1 MPWPAPQFSRAA
13 GLRGLLFSAALALAL
28 VAACRVELAEATAFR
43 ATDEFKPP
51 CGLMTAP
58 GANGWKRW
66 SDWRTW
72 GGPMRFLGV
81 PGRGLRKWQDVTIP
95 CGVSI
100 LLDVPDIS
108 VKTLTVKGWLKVL
121 DSPSLPK
128 IDVNAH
134 FIVVMGR
141 LTAGEPNR
149 HFSSRLTFTLF
160 PGSRKPYMLSK
171 LAPADAA
178 NPRDLGH
185 KAFIV
190 VGGQVQFHGMPGGGD
205 TPSWVRLSETANAG
219 QRYVLVDA
227 DVSKWAAGMTV
238 ALASTSNDLNE
249 AEHHQITSV
258 AADISNP
265 GVFRINLQTPL
276 RHTHQGEVLP
286 DGGTGTVGIFGEVAL
301 LDRHVSIQGTN
312 EAAPHQLDGGHFII
326 YMTPT
331 KQTLEGVQFKGLGN
345 QGTLGK
351 YPVHFHICGQ
361 DGQGHVVRKNA
372 IVFTR
377 QRCMV
382 IHATGSMTIED
393 NIAYETKGHC
403 YLLEEGSELNNNFRR
418 NLGINA
424 RKVEKV
430 IPPASSSKLDKQTD
444 KQPTTFWLGTP
455 HSNFIDNVA
464 AGSEDSGFWLEATP
478 YMRGVSRL
486 LPAIGAINPLTY
498 NWGEYTGN
506 VAHSNVFGFRTYPHG
521 SYARYPVY
529 NTDPAPLEDFLIYRN
544 TVGMF
549 FFNSERIVVKSGIGW
564 TSLAQRSNC
573 FKSSRASR
581 GRWPERSS
589 SNGRMIGGCNC
600 ICPCLPARTTAGVDF
615 TRPEEQ
621 LFQELKSKPGALARV
636 KQQQRVGPMQRVI
649 GDGKTGTDFTRP
661 EEELFK
667 ELKSKPGALARVK
680 QQQMA
685 GPMQRVIGDGKTRG
699 GEQDWNGFH
708 SPRRVVIQR
717 AQEQAGCTG
726 QSEAA
731 ADGRADAAGDRSCG
745 LHSARGA
752 TVSRAQEQA
761 GRAGQSEAAAEGG
774 ADAAGYRGRQ
784 DRQLKTPLFFQPCL
798 ASLLL
803 AGVDFT
809 RPEEQL
815 FQELKSKPGV
825 DFTRPEEQLFQELK
839 SKPGVDFTRPEEQLF
854 QELKSKPGALARVKQ
869 QQMAGAMQRVIGD
882 GKTGSFESPVGI
894 VVSQCNP
901 ADPPGP
907 NSIQN
912 SFFSGY
918 GATDDASY
926 AVLLTANHAGGY
938 WNSAFFVKGLTFGS
952 GTNKFWATPNP
963 TAGTPPRGGLVAR
976 FYAIRDLDGSLLG
989 QSGFA
994 VANYDPILPP
1004 PAVRAAKCSF
1014 KSTQNAY
1021 ACTGV
1026 CYRSVG
1032 IGYHEWGVRP
1042 NGMAGLPA
1050 YVLRPYSYVVVTRL
1064 EDGAQF
1070 TDYGTDNDNPNSG
1083 PAVPNK
1089 KVRRYL
1095 TASLLAGYTYSLRIV
1110 PAPTNPLFY
1119 PQGIFVR
1126 SYDQEGCAGAVT
1138 VILEPKDA
1146 NSQWVTSIPT
1156 IPCTGQNSSL
1166 AYQQYQCIDGQAKLA
1181 IRIGE
1186 NSYGNHAIV
1195 NSTAAASQACTEDT
1209 PCSTTAA
1216 TPSSTPQASPYSSD
1230 PLTPMSTSAQPLS
1243 PTRTTAGNI
1252 DPFYDPAFYA
1262 PS

>member
-1 MPWPAPQFSRAA
+1 MRVRSFESTSSQRDSRRQRRCVPRLPQFSRAA
-13 GLRGLLFSAALALAL
+13 GQRGLLFSAALALAL
-28 VAACRVELAEATAFR
+28 VAACHVDSAEATAFR

-58 GANGWKRW
+58 GAGGWKRW

-121 DSPSLPK
+121 DSPSLPR

-141 LTAGEPNR
+141 LTAGEPSR

-190 VGGQVQFHGMPGGGD
+190 VGGQVQFHGMPGGSD

-227 DVSKWAAGMTV
+227 DVSNWAAGMTV
-238 ALASTSNDLNE
+238 ALASTSNNLNE
-249 AEHHQITSV
+249 AEHHLIASV

-265 GVFRINLQTPL
+265 GIFRINLQTPL
-276 RHTHQGEVLP
+276 RHSHQGEVLP

-312 EAAPHQLDGGHFII
+312 DAAPHQLDGGHFII

-331 KQTLEGVQFKGLGN
+331 KQTLEGVQFRGLGN

-361 DGQGHVVRKNA
+361 NGQDHVVRKNA

-393 NIAYETKGHC
+393 NVAYETKGHC

-529 NTDPAPLEDFLIYRN
+529 NKDPAPLENFLIYRN

-549 FFNSERIVVKSGIGW
+549 FFNSERIVVKNGIFLENAVGIDLSRNVKLAASGCKFIARAAAAPSGSAGGSSAGGATGSAASPAAAPPPPPPAGAASPAPPPPATAT
-564 TSLAQRSNC
+564 TSSYSSSSATVRHIRS
-573 FKSSRASR
+573 ST
-581 GRWPERSS
+581 SS
-589 SNGRMIGGCNC
+589 SNGI
-600 ICPCLPARTTAGVDF
+600 RTVGSSSSTAAGADFDSDLSFTKGPTTLTQPDSLSLALGPLDEVYGAGVDF

-636 KQQQRVGPMQRVI
+636 KQQQR
-649 GDGKTGTDFTRP
+649 
-661 EEELFK
+661 
-667 ELKSKPGALARVK
+667 
-680 QQQMA
+680 A
-685 GPMQRVIGDGKTRG
+685 GP
-699 GEQDWNGFH
+699 
-708 SPRRVVIQR
+708 
-717 AQEQAGCTG
+717 
-726 QSEAA
+726 
-731 ADGRADAAGDRSCG
+731 
-745 LHSARGA
+745 L
-752 TVSRAQEQA
+752 
-761 GRAGQSEAAAEGG
+761 
-774 ADAAGYRGRQ
+774 
-784 DRQLKTPLFFQPCL
+784 
-798 ASLLL
+798 
-803 AGVDFT
+803 
-809 RPEEQL
+809 
-815 FQELKSKPGV
+815 
-825 DFTRPEEQLFQELK
+825 
-839 SKPGVDFTRPEEQLF
+839 
-854 QELKSKPGALARVKQ
+854 
-869 QQMAGAMQRVIGD
+869 QRVIGD
-882 GKTGSFESPVGI
+882 GKTGSFASPVGI

-901 ADPPGP
+901 SDPPGP
-907 NSIQN
+907 NSIQD
-912 SFFSGY
+912 SFFSNY
-918 GATDDASY
+918 GATDDASF
-926 AVLLTANHAGGY
+926 AVILTANHAGGY
-938 WNSAFFVKGLTFGS
+938 WNSAFYVKGLTFGS

-963 TAGTPPRGGLVAR
+963 SAGTPPRGGLVAR

-989 QSGFA
+989 QSGYA
-994 VANYDPILPP
+994 VANYNPILPP
-1004 PAVRAAKCSF
+1004 AAVRAAKCSLD
-1014 KSTQNAY
+1014 SAQNVY

-1064 EDGAQF
+1064 EDGAVF

-1083 PAVPNK
+1083 PAVSTK

-1126 SYDQEGCAGAVT
+1126 SYDQEGCVGAVT
-1138 VILEPKDA
+1138 VVLEPKDV
-1146 NSQWVTSIPT
+1146 NSQWVTNIPT

-1166 AYQQYQCIDGQAKLA
+1166 AYQQYQCIDGQSKLA

-1195 NSTAAASQACTEDT
+1195 NSTAAAASQTCTQDT

-1216 TPSSTPQASPYSSD
+1216 TPSSTPQASPYSD

>member
-1 MPWPAPQFSRAA
+1 MRVGSFESTSSQRDSRRQRRCVPRLPQFSRAA
-13 GLRGLLFSAALALAL
+13 GQRGLLFSAALALAL
-28 VAACRVELAEATAFR
+28 VAACHVDSAEATAFR

-58 GANGWKRW
+58 GAGGWKRW

-121 DSPSLPK
+121 DSPSLPR

-141 LTAGEPNR
+141 LTAGEPSR

-190 VGGQVQFHGMPGGGD
+190 VGGQVQFHGMPGGSD

-219 QRYVLVDA
+219 QRYVLVEA
-227 DVSKWAAGMTV
+227 DVSNWAAGMTV
-238 ALASTSNDLNE
+238 ALASTSNNLNE
-249 AEHHQITSV
+249 AEHHLIASV

-265 GVFRINLQTPL
+265 GIFRINLQTPL
-276 RHTHQGEVLP
+276 RHSHQGEVLP

-312 EAAPHQLDGGHFII
+312 DAAPHQLDGGHFII

-331 KQTLEGVQFKGLGN
+331 KQTLEGVQFRGLGN

-361 DGQGHVVRKNA
+361 NGQDHVVRKNA

-393 NIAYETKGHC
+393 NVAYETKGHC

-506 VAHSNVFGFRTYPHG
+506 
-521 SYARYPVY
+521 
-529 NTDPAPLEDFLIYRN
+529 LISSLLSLFSSPIPPSFNR
-544 TVGMF
+544 MF
-549 FFNSERIVVKSGIGW
+549 FFNSERIVVKNGIFLENAVGIDLSRNVKLAASGCKFIARAAAAPSGSAGGSSAGGA
-564 TSLAQRSNC
+564 TGVGFTHPEDALFQRAQ
-573 FKSSRASR
+573 KHAGRASHS
-581 GRWPERSS
+581 E
-589 SNGRMIGGCNC
+589 
-600 ICPCLPARTTAGVDF
+600 ICRFPSVPGFPPTTAGVDF

-636 KQQQRVGPMQRVI
+636 KQQQR
-649 GDGKTGTDFTRP
+649 
-661 EEELFK
+661 
-667 ELKSKPGALARVK
+667 
-680 QQQMA
+680 A
-685 GPMQRVIGDGKTRG
+685 GP
-699 GEQDWNGFH
+699 
-708 SPRRVVIQR
+708 
-717 AQEQAGCTG
+717 
-726 QSEAA
+726 
-731 ADGRADAAGDRSCG
+731 
-745 LHSARGA
+745 L
-752 TVSRAQEQA
+752 
-761 GRAGQSEAAAEGG
+761 
-774 ADAAGYRGRQ
+774 
-784 DRQLKTPLFFQPCL
+784 
-798 ASLLL
+798 
-803 AGVDFT
+803 
-809 RPEEQL
+809 
-815 FQELKSKPGV
+815 
-825 DFTRPEEQLFQELK
+825 
-839 SKPGVDFTRPEEQLF
+839 
-854 QELKSKPGALARVKQ
+854 
-869 QQMAGAMQRVIGD
+869 QRVIGD
-882 GKTGSFESPVGI
+882 GKTGSFASPVGI

-901 ADPPGP
+901 SDPPGP
-907 NSIQN
+907 SSIQD
-912 SFFSGY
+912 SFFSNY
-918 GATDDASY
+918 GATDDASF
-926 AVLLTANHAGGY
+926 AVILTANHAGGY
-938 WNSAFFVKGLTFGS
+938 WNSAFYVKGLTFGS

-963 TAGTPPRGGLVAR
+963 SAGTPPRGGLVAR

-989 QSGFA
+989 QSGYA
-994 VANYDPILPP
+994 VANYNPILPP
-1004 PAVRAAKCSF
+1004 AAVRAAKCSLD
-1014 KSTQNAY
+1014 SAQNVY

-1032 IGYHEWGVRP
+1032 IGYHEWGVQP

-1083 PAVPNK
+1083 PAVSTK

-1095 TASLLAGYTYSLRIV
+1095 TSSLLAGYTYSLRIV

-1126 SYDQEGCAGAVT
+1126 SYDQEGCVGAIT
-1138 VILEPKDA
+1138 VVLEPKDV
-1146 NSQWVTSIPT
+1146 NSQWVTNIPT

-1166 AYQQYQCIDGQAKLA
+1166 AYQQYQCIDGQSKLA

-1195 NSTAAASQACTEDT
+1195 NSTAAAASQTCTQDT